1 MSFWFCGIHTQ
12 AMQEAFMQASQPDA
26 VPAAVPFLDLK
37 AQYRSIKDE
46 IAAAIQPVLEN
57 CDFVGGAAVEAFERN
72 FAMFCQTAH
81 AVGVSNGADALYL
94 ALRALEIGPG
104 DEVITVPNTFIATA
118 SAITRTGATVRFVE
132 VDPATLEMDAGKL
145 EAAITHRTRALMPV
159 HLYGQMP
166 DMDAILAM
174 AAQHQIPVIED
185 AAQAHGA
192 TFRGRVAGSMGV
204 AACFSFY
211 PGKNLGAY
219 GDGGAVVTNDAEL
232 ANRLRRLRDQ
242 GRETK
247 YEHLMIGY
255 NHRLDT
261 LQAAVL
267 EVKLRHLPQWN
278 ARRREIAALYRQF
291 LQDCPAVR
299 PLAVAPG
306 QEAVYHLFIVQVEQR
321 ERLQE
326 KLKQQGIATGIHY
339 PIPLHLQPAYAH
351 LGLRRGTFPVSE
363 AAAERVLSL
372 PMYAEMSNAMVEH
385 VAVALRTAALA

>member
-1 MSFWFCGIHTQ
+1 
-12 AMQEAFMQASQPDA
+12 MQASQPDA

-57 CDFVGGAAVEAFERN
+57 CDFVGGAAVEKFERN
-72 FAMFCQTAH
+72 FATFCQTAH

-118 SAITRTGATVRFVE
+118 SAITRTGATVRFVD

-166 DMDAILAM
+166 DMDAILAI

-219 GDGGAVVTNDAEL
+219 GDGGAVVTNEAEL

-242 GRETK
+242 GRDTK

-351 LGLRRGTFPVSE
+351 LGLRRGAFPVSE

>member
-1 MSFWFCGIHTQ
+1 
-12 AMQEAFMQASQPDA
+12 MQGSQPDA
-26 VPAAVPFLDLK
+26 MPVAVPFLDLK
-37 AQYRSIKDE
+37 AQYRNIKDE

-72 FAMFCQTAH
+72 FATFCQTAY

-166 DMDAILAM
+166 DMDAILTI
-174 AAQHQIPVIED
+174 AAQHQILVIED

-204 AACFSFY
+204 AGCFSFY

-232 ANRLRRLRDQ
+232 ASRLRRLRDQ
-242 GRETK
+242 GRDTK

-267 EVKLRHLPQWN
+267 NVKLRHLPQWN

-306 QEAVYHLFIVQVEQR
+306 QEPVYHLFIVQVEQR

-351 LGLRRGTFPVSE
+351 LGLRRGAFPVSE

-372 PMYAEMSNAMVEH
+372 PMYAEMSDAMVEH
-385 VAVALRTAALA
+385 VAVALRTAALG

>member
-1 MSFWFCGIHTQ
+1 
-12 AMQEAFMQASQPDA
+12 MQASQPDA

-57 CDFVGGAAVEAFERN
+57 CDFVGGAAVEEFERN

-118 SAITRTGATVRFVE
+118 SAITRTGATVRFVD

-166 DMDAILAM
+166 DMDAILAI

-219 GDGGAVVTNDAEL
+219 GDGGAVVTNEAEL

-242 GRETK
+242 GRDTK

-351 LGLRRGTFPVSE
+351 LGLRRGAFPVSE

>member
-1 MSFWFCGIHTQ
+1 MK
-12 AMQEAFMQASQPDA
+12 ASQPDA

-46 IAAAIQPVLEN
+46 IAAAIASVLEN
-57 CDFVGGAAVEAFERN
+57 CDFVGGAAVEEFERD
-72 FAMFCQTAH
+72 FAKFCQTVY

-118 SAITRTGATVRFVE
+118 SAISRTGASVRFVD
-132 VDPATLEMDAGKL
+132 VDPATLEMDAYQL
-145 EAAITHRTRALMPV
+145 EHAITPRTRAILPV

-166 DMDAILAM
+166 DMNAILAI

-232 ANRLRRLRDQ
+232 ATRIRRLRDQ
-242 GRETK
+242 GRDTK

-267 EVKLRHLPQWN
+267 KVKLRHLSEWN
-278 ARRREIAALYRQF
+278 ARRREIAALYRQL

-321 ERLQE
+321 ERVQE
-326 KLKQQGIATGIHY
+326 RLKQQGIATGIHY
-339 PIPLHLQPAYAH
+339 PVPLHLQPAYAF

-385 VAVALRTAALA
+385 VATALRRAVLA

>member
-1 MSFWFCGIHTQ
+1 
-12 AMQEAFMQASQPDA
+12 MQATHVQ
-26 VPAAVPFLDLK
+26 AATTAIPFLDLQ
-37 AQYRSIKDE
+37 AQYRSIKEE

-57 CDFVGGAAVEAFERN
+57 CDFVGGAAVETFERN
-72 FAMFCQTAH
+72 FAAFCQTAH

-118 SAITRTGATVRFVE
+118 SAITRSGARVRFVD
-132 VDPATLEMDAGKL
+132 VDPATLEMDANQL
-145 EAAITHRTRALMPV
+145 ERAISHRTRAIMPV

-166 DMDAILAM
+166 DMDAILTL
-174 AAQHQIPVIED
+174 AAQHEIAVIED

-192 TFRGRVAGSMGV
+192 SLRGRVAGSLGI
-204 AACFSFY
+204 AGCFSFY

-219 GDGGAVVTNDAEL
+219 GDGGAVVTNDATL
-232 ANRLRRLRDQ
+232 AGRVRRLRDQ
-242 GRETK
+242 GRDTK

-267 EVKLRHLPQWN
+267 NVKLRHLPRWN
-278 ARRREIAALYRQF
+278 ARRREIAARYRQL

-306 QEAVYHLFIVQVEQR
+306 QEPVYHLFIVQVERR
-321 ERLQE
+321 ERVQE
-326 KLKQQGIATGIHY
+326 RLKQQGIATGIHY
-339 PIPLHLQPAYAH
+339 PIPLHLQPAYAF
-351 LGLRRGTFPVSE
+351 LGLRRGAFPVAE

-372 PMYAEMSNAMVEH
+372 PMYAEMSNAMVEQ
-385 VAVALRTAALA
+385 VATALREAALA

>member
-1 MSFWFCGIHTQ
+1 
-12 AMQEAFMQASQPDA
+12 MQASQPDA

-72 FAMFCQTAH
+72 FATFCQTAY
-81 AVGVSNGADALYL
+81 AIGVSNGADALYL

-166 DMDAILAM
+166 EMDAILAI

-192 TFRGRVAGSMGV
+192 TVRGRVAGSMGV

-242 GRETK
+242 GRDTK

-321 ERLQE
+321 ERVQE

-351 LGLRRGTFPVSE
+351 LGLRRGAFPVSE

-385 VAVALRTAALA
+385 VAAALRTAALA

>member
-1 MSFWFCGIHTQ
+1 
-12 AMQEAFMQASQPDA
+12 MQASQPDA

-132 VDPATLEMDAGKL
+132 VDPATLEMDTGKL

>member
-1 MSFWFCGIHTQ
+1 
-12 AMQEAFMQASQPDA
+12 MQASQPDA

-57 CDFVGGAAVEAFERN
+57 CDFVGGAAVEEFERN
-72 FAMFCQTAH
+72 FATFCQTAH

-118 SAITRTGATVRFVE
+118 SAITRTGATVRFVD

-166 DMDAILAM
+166 DMDAILAI

-219 GDGGAVVTNDAEL
+219 GDGGAVVTNEAEL

-242 GRETK
+242 GRDTK

-351 LGLRRGTFPVSE
+351 LGLRRGAFPVSE

>member
-1 MSFWFCGIHTQ
+1 
-12 AMQEAFMQASQPDA
+12 MQASQPDA

-57 CDFVGGAAVEAFERN
+57 CDFVGGAAVEKFERN
-72 FAMFCQTAH
+72 FATFCQTAH

-166 DMDAILAM
+166 DMDAILAI

-219 GDGGAVVTNDAEL
+219 GDGGAVVTNEAEL

-242 GRETK
+242 GRDTK

-351 LGLRRGTFPVSE
+351 LGLRRGAFPVSE

>member
-1 MSFWFCGIHTQ
+1 
-12 AMQEAFMQASQPDA
+12 MQASQPDA
-26 VPAAVPFLDLK
+26 MPAAVPFLDLK

-57 CDFVGGAAVEAFERN
+57 CDFVGGAAVEKFERN
-72 FAMFCQTAH
+72 FARFCQTAH

-94 ALRALEIGPG
+94 ALRALDIGPG

-118 SAITRTGATVRFVE
+118 SAITRTGATVRFVD
-132 VDPATLEMDAGKL
+132 VDPATLEMDAGRL
-145 EAAITHRTRALMPV
+145 EAAITHRTRALLPV

-166 DMDAILAM
+166 DMDAILTI

-204 AACFSFY
+204 AAATSFF
-211 PGKNLGAY
+211 PAKPLGCY

-232 ANRLRRLRDQ
+232 ANRVRRLRDQ
-242 GRETK
+242 GRDTK

-267 EVKLRHLPQWN
+267 EVKLRHLPRWN

-291 LQDCPAVR
+291 MQDCPAVR

-306 QEAVYHLFIVQVEQR
+306 QEAVYHLFVVQVEQR

-351 LGLRRGTFPVSE
+351 LGLRRGAFPVSE

-385 VAVALRTAALA
+385 VAVALRTAARA

>member
-1 MSFWFCGIHTQ
+1 
-12 AMQEAFMQASQPDA
+12 MQASQPDA

-242 GRETK
+242 GRDTK

>member
-1 MSFWFCGIHTQ
+1 
-12 AMQEAFMQASQPDA
+12 MQASQPDA

-166 DMDAILAM
+166 DMDAILAI

-267 EVKLRHLPQWN
+267 EVKLRRLPQWN

>member
-1 MSFWFCGIHTQ
+1 
-12 AMQEAFMQASQPDA
+12 MQASQPDA

-166 DMDAILAM
+166 DMDAILAI

-204 AACFSFY
+204 TACFSFY

-247 YEHLMIGY
+247 HEHLMIGY

>member
-1 MSFWFCGIHTQ
+1 
-12 AMQEAFMQASQPDA
+12 MQGSQPDA
-26 VPAAVPFLDLK
+26 MPVAVPFLDLK
-37 AQYRSIKDE
+37 AQYRNIKDE

-72 FAMFCQTAH
+72 FATFCQTAY

-166 DMDAILAM
+166 DMDAILTI
-174 AAQHQIPVIED
+174 AAQHQILVIED

-204 AACFSFY
+204 AGCFSFY

-232 ANRLRRLRDQ
+232 ASRLRRLRDQ
-242 GRETK
+242 GRDTK

-267 EVKLRHLPQWN
+267 NVKLRHLPQWN

-306 QEAVYHLFIVQVEQR
+306 QEPVYHLFIVQVEQR

-326 KLKQQGIATGIHY
+326 KLKQEGIATGIHY

-351 LGLRRGTFPVSE
+351 LGLRRGAFPVSE

-372 PMYAEMSNAMVEH
+372 PMYAEMSDAMVEH
-385 VAVALRTAALA
+385 VAVALRTAALG

>member
-1 MSFWFCGIHTQ
+1 
-12 AMQEAFMQASQPDA
+12 MQASQPDA

>member
-1 MSFWFCGIHTQ
+1 MK
-12 AMQEAFMQASQPDA
+12 ASQPDA

-46 IAAAIQPVLEN
+46 IAAAIEAVLEN
-57 CDFVGGAAVEAFERN
+57 CDFVGGAAVEEFERD
-72 FAMFCQTAH
+72 FAKFCQTAH
-81 AVGVSNGADALYL
+81 AVGVSNGSDALYL

-118 SAITRTGATVRFVE
+118 SAISRTGASVRFVD
-132 VDPATLEMDAGKL
+132 VDPATLEMDAYQL
-145 EAAITHRTRALMPV
+145 EHDITPRTRAILPV

-166 DMDAILAM
+166 DMDAILAI

-192 TFRGRVAGSMGV
+192 TFRGRVAGSMGI

-219 GDGGAVVTNDAEL
+219 GDAGAVVTNDAEL
-232 ANRLRRLRDQ
+232 ASRIRRLRDQ
-242 GRETK
+242 GRDTK

-267 EVKLRHLPQWN
+267 KVKLRHLSQWN

-291 LQDCPAVR
+291 FQDCPAVR

-321 ERLQE
+321 ERVQE
-326 KLKQQGIATGIHY
+326 RLKQQGIATGIHY
-339 PIPLHLQPAYAH
+339 PVPLHLQPAYAF

-385 VAVALRTAALA
+385 VATALRRAVLV